1 MADLKAAAERLR
13 CDGWST
19 QSQDRADRLLAAQA
33 LEALAWQHERK
44 AAVHRAWWGDSDWL
58 CVTRDGYEYYADTPL
73 GALLAAMEGEK
84 DGN

>member
-33 LEALAWQHERK
+33 LEALAWQEEKGASVRK
-44 AAVHRAWWGDSDWL
+44 MRTGGFFCAVNGDEI
-58 CVTRDGYEYYADTPL
+58 VNNYYADTPL
-73 GALLAAMEGEK
+73 GALLAAMQGERK
-84 DGN
+84 